1 MATPPP
7 NTPQTWE
14 QLDARY
20 RGQARLALRLFKFWL
35 ARQAALKDEA
45 AVEAWTQ
52 QWLQTQPLPLRSL
65 TAVLGG
71 FFQDDWVALGAAEW
85 AVQAR
90 VEQALAAAVRGEDQE
105 ALALWSQVLDQDLTA
120 NL

>member
-1 MATPPP
+1 M
-7 NTPQTWE
+7 
-14 QLDARY
+14 
-20 RGQARLALRLFKFWL
+20 
-35 ARQAALKDEA
+35 
-45 AVEAWTQ
+45 
-52 QWLQTQPLPLRSL
+52 
-65 TAVLGG
+65 LGG